1 MFLETIFVPTF
12 YKMPPTA
19 AAAEWAVVAVLAA
32 LAVSA
37 AAADASNT
45 KMIPTQKNLT
55 ITIFPIF
62 VAHR

>member
-1 MFLETIFVPTF
+1 
-12 YKMPPTA
+12 MPPTA
-19 AAAEWAVVAVLAA
+19 AAAEWAGMAALAA
-32 LAVSA
+32 LAASA

>member
-1 MFLETIFVPTF
+1 
-12 YKMPPTA
+12 MPPTA
-19 AAAEWAVVAVLAA
+19 EAAEWAGMAAQAA
-32 LAVSA
+32 LAASA